1 MEEVNGMKIG
11 NKIRRI
17 REIKGIKQETIAN
30 KIGIAQSSYGKI
42 ERGEIQL
49 SVDRLQAIAEAL
61 ELPVNSILE
70 FDEGQNSHFNATTFH
85 NNGGLGGFFNTS
97 NSHFHL
103 YNEETL
109 KKQFDLLLGMLKS
122 LESIVEV
129 QKELINEL
137 RSKSKN

>member
-61 ELPVNSILE
+61 DLPVNSILE

-103 YNEETL
+103 YNEDALL
-109 KKQFDLLLGMLKS
+109 KQIEVLLGMLKS